1 MRAGHGS
8 AGPSPGAADVPL
20 FPVTA
25 SALTASPLIVLERTV
40 QLHQLLDEAAV
51 PHAVGGA
58 LALAYHVDEPRA
70 TRDIALNVQVD
81 AEHPE
86 PLFRL
91 LPHDVPWSAEDVRRV
106 IETGQVRLLWPHPDG
121 DPPIPL
127 DLFFPQHALHDGI
140 VDRGVDVV
148 MLDTVVRIVS
158 ATDLTV
164 LKALFDRRKDWA
176 DIEELLRSGAVDLQE
191 VRRWLTDIV
200 GADDRRLRTLQ
211 EVARDVGLS

>member
-1 MRAGHGS
+1 M
-8 AGPSPGAADVPL
+8 
-20 FPVTA
+20 
-25 SALTASPLIVLERTV
+25 TASPLIVLERTV
-40 QLHQLLDEAAV
+40 QLHELLERAGI

-58 LALAYHVDEPRA
+58 LALAYHVREPRA
-70 TRDIALNVQVD
+70 TRDIDLNVQVD

-91 LPHDVPWSAEDVRRV
+91 LPPDLPWSPDDVRRV
-106 IETGQVRLLWPHPDG
+106 ADTGQVRLLWPHPDG

-127 DLFFPQHALHDGI
+127 DLFFPQHELHAGI
-140 VDRGVDVV
+140 VGRALDVV
-148 MLDTVVRIVS
+148 MLDTVVKVVS

-176 DIEELLRSGAVDLQE
+176 DIEELLRAGAVDLDA

-200 GADDRRLRTLQ
+200 GADDERLGTLQ
-211 EVARDVGLS
+211 EVARDVGLT